1 MKKKTKR
8 AFRERFGFIHV
19 LRQGPGPRGGVRG
32 ERPTEHQGEPG
43 KSNRWGLSW
52 AKCSDGRSVAPKRSD
67 FKSGGGRNQHVVV
80 FGVVGS
86 NAPKTVRMLMATS
99 ADKDRAGEPGW
110 AKDMAEVLVGMFE
123 QEVAAAAAVR
133 G

>member
-1 MKKKTKR
+1 M
-8 AFRERFGFIHV
+8 

-32 ERPTEHQGEPG
+32 ERPQKHQGEPG

-52 AKCSDGRSVAPKRSD
+52 GQQGGRSLAPKRSD
-67 FKSGGGRNQHVVV
+67 FVSGGGRNQHVVV

-86 NAPKTVRMLMATS
+86 DAPKTVRMLMATS

-110 AKDMAEVLVGMFE
+110 AKDMAEALVGMFE
-123 QEVAAAAAVR
+123 QEVAAAAAR
-133 G
+133 AAAAQPAP